1 MMLDQIINFDY
12 LNHDQK
18 SDLLDQIYEYQQ
30 INNDELSITK
40 YEFDQELF
48 SPYIESD
55 NEYYI
60 YNFSYLPTP
69 NFLTIIDLDIDA
81 QAKGVFQ
88 PSQDDIISYNEYL
101 NPITTNEISFVF
113 DKNQSQNSLG
123 IFSNMKDVVFLTE
136 VIVDGETHIVNEQI
150 TYGMNGVRLNFD
162 LVGNVVL
169 VFNKNLLNFSYI
181 QFLKSS
187 YSNTDIEFQLNLDGQ
202 FIIKFDSADN
212 SNSTLKVNENII
224 SLGEYLNLTIKPT
237 DVFILNSET
246 IPGLKKISIHRE
258 MY

>member
-1 MMLDQIINFDY
+1 MLLDNIINFEY

-30 INNDELSITK
+30 TNSEQLSTTK

-48 SPYIESD
+48 SPYIESN

-69 NFLTIIDLDIDA
+69 NFLTIMDLDIDA

-88 PSQDDIISYNEYL
+88 PSQDNVISYNEYL

-136 VIVDGETHIVNEQI
+136 VIVNDETHTINEQI
-150 TYGMNGVRLNFD
+150 TYGMNGIRLNFD

-169 VFNKNLLNFSYI
+169 VFDKNLLNFPYI
-181 QFLKSS
+181 QFIKSS

-212 SNSTLKVNENII
+212 ANSTLKINENIV
-224 SLGEYLNLTIKPT
+224 SLGEYINLTIRPSDIFT
-237 DVFILNSET
+237 LSSET
-246 IPGLKKISIHRE
+246 IPGLKKISLLRG
-258 MY
+258 Y

>member
-1 MMLDQIINFDY
+1 MLLDNIINFEY

-30 INNDELSITK
+30 TNSEQLSTTK

-48 SPYIESD
+48 SPYIESN

-69 NFLTIIDLDIDA
+69 NFLTIMDLDIDA

-88 PSQDDIISYNEYL
+88 PSQDNVISYNEYL

-123 IFSNMKDVVFLTE
+123 IFSNMKDVVFLAE
-136 VIVDGETHIVNEQI
+136 VIVNDETHTINEQI
-150 TYGMNGVRLNFD
+150 TYGMNGIRLNFD

-169 VFNKNLLNFSYI
+169 VFDKNLLNFPYI
-181 QFLKSS
+181 QFIKSS

-212 SNSTLKVNENII
+212 ANSTLKINENIV
-224 SLGEYLNLTIKPT
+224 SLGEYINLTIRPSDIFT
-237 DVFILNSET
+237 LSSET
-246 IPGLKKISIHRE
+246 IPGLKKISLLRG
-258 MY
+258 Y